1 MFGIH
6 KDKLETLI
14 DFFKKS
20 PSMVELTIEDLK
32 SLPDDVI
39 NSPLN
44 NEYSYGYKN
53 MRTMLCAMNNKL
65 DEVCPLNA
73 EDIEYKGLF
82 FAHQSNKAPDYDTM
96 LGTFYFR
103 VYFGK
108 DTFHVYHL
116 DEFARV
122 IEIRTFRISQVTGI
136 RDTKRSLILAY
147 LPVDSKIG
155 SSYRFVKK
163 SENDTQL
170 YNLLMKN
177 YLKAD
182 IIVDDNLLDKL
193 LEKTGIIG

>member
-20 PSMVELTIEDLK
+20 PSIVELTVEDLK
-32 SLPDDVI
+32 TLPDEVI

-53 MRTMLCAMNNKL
+53 MRTMLCAMSNKL
-65 DEVCPLNA
+65 DEVCPLA
-73 EDIEYKGLF
+73 KKDIEYKGIF

-122 IEIRTFRISQVTGI
+122 IEIRTFKISQVIGI
-136 RDTKRSLILAY
+136 KDTDRSLILAY
-147 LPVDSKIG
+147 LPVDSKIRN
-155 SSYRFVKK
+155 SYRFVKK
-163 SENDTQL
+163 SENDTEL

-177 YLKAD
+177 HLTAD
-182 IIVDDNLLDKL
+182 LIIDDKFLDKL